1 MGRDGMGLLSLNKLP
16 IRVTAESGADN
27 KSFYRKFLLHLPDG
41 GNREVRFV
49 IIAKKLED

>member
-1 MGRDGMGLLSLNKLP
+1 MGWDWTGLNKLP

-27 KSFYRKFLLHLPDG
+27 KSFYRKFLLHLPGG